1 MTEPIN
7 YQDGI
12 QFPQRVYTLGSTESI
27 ILGSKFN
34 LPHFPSLDKL
44 ALFLSDYYNPQI
56 HPLPYHTGVYVQL
69 QISSWY
75 CYTRANQYLLYCF
88 NLTQVPNVNA
98 SQSKIYVK
106 RFWGNKG
113 LRDFVSVLFFCCFA
127 TMEISIP
134 HLHISLFV
142 VQSFFLTYIQFF
154 SLHNCF

>member
-113 LRDFVSVLFFCCFA
+113 LRDFVSTVFLLFCHNGNIYSSFTHFALCCLVLF
-127 TMEISIP
+127 SN
-134 HLHISLFV
+134 LYLVLF
-142 VQSFFLTYIQFF
+142 S
-154 SLHNCF
+154 S